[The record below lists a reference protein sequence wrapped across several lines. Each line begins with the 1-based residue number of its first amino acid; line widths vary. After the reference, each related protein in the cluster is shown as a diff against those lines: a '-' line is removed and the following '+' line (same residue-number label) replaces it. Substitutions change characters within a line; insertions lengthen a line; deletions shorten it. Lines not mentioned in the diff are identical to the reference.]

1 MATVEKQLK
10 TPIYIRN
17 AVKRYQEKNKDKLK
31 VWIDNNNL
39 KRKQK
44 RIEAKLAQSNNIS
57 NDISTTIENTIENN
71 EQGHLHIQSISQIE
85 SIDNHESISEI
96 LETQP
101 TDQTIIKKRGRKPK
115 VAKQEIA
122 NITNTIDSLIL
133 NKI

>member
-1 MATVEKQLK
+1 MATGEKQLK

-31 VWIDNNNL
+31 VWVERGNQ
-39 KRKQK
+39 KQK
-44 RIEAKLAQSNNIS
+44 ERRIENRLAKNCMT
-57 NDISTTIENTIENN
+57 STTIENNK
-71 EQGHLHIQSISQIE
+71 QE
-85 SIDNHESISEI
+85 SVDNHESISEI

-101 TDQTIIKKRGRKPK
+101 TDQKIIKKRGRKPK
-115 VAKQEIA
+115 VSKQEIA